1 MCNLL
6 VQLYIYIYQDPEA
19 MDVCVKGDDQKALD
33 PEAQKVASSQ
43 AELEGT
49 GLEGTKL
56 DEGTKPAELW
66 PNLLYVFACIPGL
79 YMYVYIYIYVCIAS
93 WCS

>member
-1 MCNLL
+1 MS
-6 VQLYIYIYQDPEA
+6 
-19 MDVCVKGDDQKALD
+19 VKGDDQKALD

-56 DEGTKPAELW
+56 VEGTKPAELW
-66 PNLLYVFACIPGL
+66 PNLV
-79 YMYVYIYIYVCIAS
+79 VCFCLDT
-93 WCS
+93 WGVVL

>member
-1 MCNLL
+1 M
-6 VQLYIYIYQDPEA
+6 
-19 MDVCVKGDDQKALD
+19 CVKGDDQKALD

-49 GLEGTKL
+49 GLECTKL

-66 PNLLYVFACIPGL
+66 PNLLYVFAWIPGL
-79 YMYVYIYIYVCIAS
+79 YMYVYIYIYIYMYV
-93 WCS
+93 